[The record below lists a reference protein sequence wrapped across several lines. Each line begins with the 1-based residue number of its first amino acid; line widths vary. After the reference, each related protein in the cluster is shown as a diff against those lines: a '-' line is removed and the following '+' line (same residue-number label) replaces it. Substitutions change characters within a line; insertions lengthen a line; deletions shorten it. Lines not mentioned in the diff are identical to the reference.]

1 MRVTS
6 SAGNQTV
13 EQSQISIFPIP
24 ANNIIVIN
32 SENVKGQGNLILSNI
47 FGQEVIKTSIDGI
60 QSILD
65 VSELIPWTYKLT
77 LLCPNQVFHQTIII
91 NR

>member
-6 SAGNQTV
+6 SAGSQTI
-13 EQSQISIFPIP
+13 EQNQISIFPVP

-32 SENVKGQGNLILSNI
+32 SENIKDQGNLILSNI
-47 FGQEVIKTSIDGI
+47 FGQEVIKTSIDG
-60 QSILD
+60 SKNILD
-65 VSELIPWTYKLT
+65 VSELIPGTYKLILT
-77 LLCPNQVFHQTIII
+77 YPNQVFHQTIII